1 MNIKVSWALPRCPR
15 NSTVSQKEILAF
27 SLKKGIYNYFV
38 KLIDSIQI
46 PWLDPSQPLTK
57 YLDSNRG
64 LCLERTDE
72 TLIF

>member
-1 MNIKVSWALPRCPR
+1 MNTKVSWALPKCLWA
-15 NSTVSQKEILAF
+15 STVSQKEILAF
-27 SLKKGIYNYFV
+27 SLKKCIYNYFV